1 MTSTLSDCIS
11 RMEAANAAYRVGSP
25 TMSDAAY
32 DALENEVR
40 EAAANPVFPQKAR
53 EKARAFLK
61 KVGGAPPPTSGW
73 RKVAHATP
81 MGSLSKA
88 QNAMDFA
95 LWSRG
100 VLGPYVAMDK
110 MDGIAI
116 SLTYEKGVLKRAVTR
131 GDGVQGEDI
140 TRNVRR
146 MGGVVNDV
154 GDSTLYGE
162 VRGEII
168 LAKPKFELHFKGD
181 SNPRNSAA
189 GTAKRQSD
197 STKCQYLDVYAFEWV
212 PASGMIESKTDELV
226 ALSTMGFSVPVWW
239 TCSDRAACEK
249 VFKQYVDNDR
259 DKLPYV
265 IDGVVFRPDSNIAWA
280 KHGSSDNRPKGSIA
294 WKFEHD
300 AKPTVLNDIVWQVGA
315 SGRITPVAQF
325 DVVDLAGANVRQ
337 ASLHNLDYIASL
349 SGGKDLARG
358 AQILVSRRNDVIP
371 YVEELLVQG
380 KGGNIALPLKCPA
393 CGGPTHMDGAY
404 LVCPNTVSCSAQ
416 VVGSIKR
423 WVRKVGI
430 LGLGESTIEG
440 LVAAGVIS
448 DLADLYTLDPKQ
460 VEGVCLDGRRIGS
473 RAKIFLKDLEA
484 KRVMPLE
491 RLLGSLGIPLMGRSM
506 CRRLIEAGYTDL
518 NALAFVSAEDLT
530 GLPDMGTA
538 KAEAFVAGFRTR
550 IPLIKKLLRNGVQY
564 TVDRADSKAAT
575 ASGGLSGV
583 VACFT
588 GVRDKGLEAGIAAK
602 GGVVKSSYSSK
613 ITHLVCKDPNSGS
626 SKLKKART
634 AGKMIVTLDEMRA
647 LVAAA

>member
-1 MTSTLSDCIS
+1 MASTLTDLLD
-11 RMEAANAAYRVGSP
+11 RMEVANAAYRAGSP
-25 TMSDAAY
+25 TMTDAAY

-40 EAAANPVFPQKAR
+40 EAAANPGLPQKDRDAAR
-53 EKARAFLK
+53 SFLA
-61 KVGGAPPPTSGW
+61 KVGAAPPPTSGW
-73 RKVAHATP
+73 RKVAHARP

-88 QNAMDFA
+88 QNAMEFA
-95 LWSRG
+95 IWSRG
-100 VLGPYVAMDK
+100 VVGPYVAMDK

-154 GDSTLYGE
+154 GDPTIFGE

-168 LAKPKFELHFKGD
+168 LSKGNFDLHFKGD

-197 STKCQYLDVYAFEWV
+197 STKCQYLEVYAFEWA
-212 PASGMIESKTDELV
+212 PRLGMLESKTDELV
-226 ALSTMGFSVPVWW
+226 ALGTMGFTVPTWW

-249 VFKQYVDNDR
+249 VFKRYVDDAR

-265 IDGVVFRPDSNIAWA
+265 IDGVVFRPDSNAAWA
-280 KHGSSDNRPKGSIA
+280 KHGSTDNRPKGSIA

-300 AKPTVLNDIVWQVGA
+300 AKSTILNDIVWQVGA

-325 DVVDLAGANVRQ
+325 DVVELAGANVRQ

-349 SGGKDLARG
+349 SGGKGLARG

-371 YVEELLVQG
+371 YVEDLLTQG
-380 KGGNIALPLKCPA
+380 SEGFFAGPDKCPD
-393 CGGPTHMDGAY
+393 CGTSTHMEGAY
-404 LVCPNTVSCSAQ
+404 LVCPNDVSCPAQ

-440 LVAAGVIS
+440 LVSAGVIS

-460 VEGVCLDGRRIGS
+460 VAATTIDGRRIGS
-473 RAKIFLKDLEA
+473 RAIPFLNDIEA

-491 RLLGSLGIPLMGRSM
+491 RLIGSLGIPLMGRSM
-506 CRRLIEAGYTDL
+506 CRRLVDAGYADL
-518 NALAFVSAEDLT
+518 NALAFASAEDLA
-530 GLPDMGTA
+530 GLPDMGA
-538 KAEAFVAGFRTR
+538 SKAEAFVKGFRART
-550 IPLIKKLLRNGVQY
+550 PLIKKLLRNGVQY
-564 TVDRADSKAAT
+564 TVDRSDPKAAS

-583 VACFT
+583 AVCFT
-588 GVRDKGLEAGIAAK
+588 GVRDKGLEAEIAAK
-602 GGVVKSSYSSK
+602 GGVVKSSFSSK
-613 ITHLVCKDPNSGS
+613 VTHLVCKDPNSGS
-626 SKLKKART
+626 SKLKKARA